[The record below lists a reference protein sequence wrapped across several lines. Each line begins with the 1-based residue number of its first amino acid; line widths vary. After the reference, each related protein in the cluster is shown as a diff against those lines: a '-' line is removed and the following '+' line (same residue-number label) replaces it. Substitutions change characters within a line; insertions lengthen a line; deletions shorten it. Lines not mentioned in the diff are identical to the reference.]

1 MPYVRGMRVSGSDK
15 NRSRSGQV
23 QLVQVEPTLLLAVR
37 RSDKLRL
44 HTYAYPAYP
53 DACMRGRRGLI
64 VTTTTSVAML
74 HLLFHCFFPLEWTP
88 SHSSLDASFIHVIS
102 NSAVPTISVT
112 HDVRQDCS
120 VWGFLSGD
128 CVTTTN
134 RRAPRRTR
142 GQRRGRNVSERR
154 HCHHAKVEHTLRF
167 GRAGGQALSLSL

>member
-1 MPYVRGMRVSGSDK
+1 MRVSGSDK

-53 DACMRGRRGLI
+53 DACMRLRGRRGLI

-88 SHSSLDASFIHVIS
+88 SHSSLDASFVS
-102 NSAVPTISVT
+102 SAIRPYLRSLSRMMSGRT
-112 HDVRQDCS
+112 VRC
-120 VWGFLSGD
+120 GD
-128 CVTTTN
+128 SSLGTVSLPRTAGRGASAGAGMGVNAATVTT
-134 RRAPRRTR
+134 
-142 GQRRGRNVSERR
+142 RN
-154 HCHHAKVEHTLRF
+154 
-167 GRAGGQALSLSL
+167 

>member
-1 MPYVRGMRVSGSDK
+1 MRVSGSDK

-53 DACMRGRRGLI
+53 DACMRLRGRRGLI

-134 RRAPRRTR
+134 RRAR
-142 GQRRGRNVSERR
+142 GQRRGRNGSERR

>member
-1 MPYVRGMRVSGSDK
+1 MRVSGSDK

-53 DACMRGRRGLI
+53 DACMRLRGRRGLI

-142 GQRRGRNVSERR
+142 GQRRGRNGSERR
-154 HCHHAKVEHTLRF
+154 HCHHAKVEHALRF